1 MKSIRDRQSFQH
13 TPFTSK
19 FRKVIDHRLC
29 SEGMQNVITLDDI
42 IVQNATRIQYSI
54 NPTWR
59 KFPSRRQLMD
69 KKNRKIQ
76 YLGIHTMNITF
87 FQRFANLD
95 DEPFVTK
102 KGRIAAVLF

>member
-1 MKSIRDRQSFQH
+1 
-13 TPFTSK
+13 
-19 FRKVIDHRLC
+19 
-29 SEGMQNVITLDDI
+29 
-42 IVQNATRIQYSI
+42 
-54 NPTWR
+54 
-59 KFPSRRQLMD
+59 MD

-102 KGRIAAVLF
+102 KGRIAAVLFYALDPSCPIANAPGLLRMT